1 MAHTRCPSGH
11 DMWNGDGKPVVWA
24 FRIGFFRKFAE
35 KHPDCIMDDNSEYWQ
50 LYDCVDDVPGEDL
63 DCWYCD
69 ECKGLT
75 VFVDVSRYDFKRMD
89 VIPSVDMAEILTWEE
104 YIALRDREFEEFQ
117 DYYEGKKP
125 LEAIE
130 SYSFKYMYRVF
141 PDKKTIYAID
151 SEGNIAFGYWRSNY
165 MEFSPNY
172 EVIFKF
178 EDSETSYKP
187 FEYQK
192 DKFDIVVRVKQ
203 YAHTKDGRTV
213 IIDEIIEEG
222 KLYRGRDINA
232 EGLPIVELRH
242 EEISSLVDEIC
253 QDVTVE

>member
-130 SYSFKYMYRVF
+130 SYSF
-141 PDKKTIYAID
+141 
-151 SEGNIAFGYWRSNY
+151 
-165 MEFSPNY
+165 
-172 EVIFKF
+172 
-178 EDSETSYKP
+178 
-187 FEYQK
+187 
-192 DKFDIVVRVKQ
+192 
-203 YAHTKDGRTV
+203 
-213 IIDEIIEEG
+213 
-222 KLYRGRDINA
+222 
-232 EGLPIVELRH
+232 
-242 EEISSLVDEIC
+242 
-253 QDVTVE
+253 